1 MKKAKIFLQKILYP
15 PVWIYFT
22 VVPASFVLLAFAFA
36 GNMTESVTA
45 YISYGL
51 SAYSL
56 AVLIAEAVRLLR
68 KRKRIADR
76 FSEILKSNKIG
87 KRYMEN
93 AAFRGSIN
101 SMSGIVIDF
110 AYAAFRGVSGVLYGS
125 VWFISMAA
133 YHIAL
138 GCMRVYLRACKI
150 KADRNPKERRT
161 AFEKRAY
168 KTTAWL
174 LLLLNIPDGEVRLM
188 GAYIIKC
195 NEVIQDE
202 NGNITEIRCTAD
214 LEVRN
219 GNPTD
224 RKIKGTIHWLSA
236 RFAKEAKVMLYEQLF
251 TEKDMR
257 TVPSDQYNDR
267 LNPNSAVKLE
277 GCMIEPS
284 LADAEPGDRFQ
295 FVRTGYFCKDTKY
308 DMTFN
313 RIVGLRD
320 SFKK

>member
-22 VVPASFVLLAFAFA
+22 VVPASFILLAFVFA

-133 YHIAL
+133 YYIAL

-174 LLLLNIPDGEVRLM
+174 LLLLNIPMGGMIILM
-188 GAYIIKC
+188 VVTDSGFNYPGYIIY
-195 NEVIQDE
+195 
-202 NGNITEIRCTAD
+202 
-214 LEVRN
+214 
-219 GNPTD
+219 
-224 RKIKGTIHWLSA
+224 LSA
-236 RFAKEAKVMLYEQLF
+236 IYTFYKIISATIGLFHLRKLGSPLRSSAAILNFVAALMSVLGLQTAMISQFSVNGEEYRRMMNAVTGGCVYFAVIAIAGYMLISSAHNKNGKTNK
-251 TEKDMR
+251 TE
-257 TVPSDQYNDR
+257 
-267 LNPNSAVKLE
+267 E
-277 GCMIEPS
+277 
-284 LADAEPGDRFQ
+284 
-295 FVRTGYFCKDTKY
+295 
-308 DMTFN
+308 
-313 RIVGLRD
+313 
-320 SFKK
+320 